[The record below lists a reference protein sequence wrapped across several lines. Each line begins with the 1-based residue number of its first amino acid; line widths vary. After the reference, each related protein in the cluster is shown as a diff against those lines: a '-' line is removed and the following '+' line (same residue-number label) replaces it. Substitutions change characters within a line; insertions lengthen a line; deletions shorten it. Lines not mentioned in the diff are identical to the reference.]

1 MFGLVQ
7 NGVSKSVM
15 CPLGHVDGGQEAA
28 VQAVSLEL
36 MVVWL
41 AAQDASVVT
50 LNKQLRLHMALAVPC
65 LA

>member
-1 MFGLVQ
+1 
-7 NGVSKSVM
+7 M